1 MEGKENKQW
10 FDQDSGDSRKKQG
23 GSHRSNDQRRKG
35 KSAPKSNAS
44 RRHETAKGR
53 QTPGPVGGK
62 KAPALK
68 EPPHSA
74 KSSNSSKKRPSG
86 NEPRPASGKAH
97 ANDRKPSQ
105 SKVPAPKG
113 KGQPHPATAP
123 SSKRKPKKRFKLA
136 KLTGKKSKDIKADK
150 KADKDIKHPSSEPA
164 VTVVV
169 PPVDTYKEGKKKR
182 ARKSSLRNGIVSFL
196 LIIMAATVLMFV
208 IHHLF
213 NYIAAKPEL
222 SFISEGS
229 IEHTIGARALIVR
242 HETVVTSDAS
252 GDLVTQV
259 AEGSR
264 IARGQSIAMVV
275 PEQSQTLVADLRNL
289 QSQISD
295 IQQELIENGQAEGAS
310 AIYTEINGSIEP
322 IVDMMRNDAMNGN
335 ISDLSS
341 YSSSITVLLSQRE
354 SELSEL
360 TFDDARLRT
369 LRSDAQSVEARLEQ
383 SSTMI
388 CADNPGIVSYKLDGQ
403 ETELSFDMLLT
414 ASPSDIRDRINS
426 STGIITSDLFIDPG
440 ENVARIAQNEKQ
452 FIACFLNGS
461 GASLEAFE
469 VGSLHTINVGS
480 EGISI
485 GKCVVERVENTDNGM
500 LVVFSTTRYVED
512 LLDLRTVDIEVVI
525 NETDGLRVPVGS
537 LVNADY
543 DRKVATIYINN
554 EGFCD
559 SVDVLIADSDREFAI
574 ITPIGD
580 ATVPNTQ
587 TVIIT
592 NPSSIK
598 PGEKVE
604 N

>member
-1 MEGKENKQW
+1 MEGKDNQQW
-10 FDQDSGDSRKKQG
+10 FNKDEGDSRKKQG
-23 GSHRSNDQRRKG
+23 GNRRPQNQNRKG
-35 KSAPKSNAS
+35 KNAGKNGAPRRGDNRDKS
-44 RRHETAKGR
+44 K
-53 QTPGPVGGK
+53 TPGPVGGK
-62 KAPALK
+62 KAPAM
-68 EPPHSA
+68 
-74 KSSNSSKKRPSG
+74 
-86 NEPRPASGKAH
+86 
-97 ANDRKPSQ
+97 KPSE
-105 SKVPAPKG
+105 PNAPKKNAPRRPDAKPQG
-113 KGQPHPATAP
+113 NHKASASKQQAPRKNSPAQQPKTYAPQGAKPVQNKKPA
-123 SSKRKPKKRFKLA
+123 KKRFKLA
-136 KLTGKKSKDIKADK
+136 KLTGKKNKAVKPEK
-150 KADKDIKHPSSEPA
+150 KSAVTKSSASEPA

-169 PPVDTYKEGKKKR
+169 PPVDSYKEGKKKR
-182 ARKSSLRNGIVSFL
+182 AKKASLRNGIVSFL
-196 LIIMAATVLMFV
+196 LILMAATVLMFV

-242 HETVVTSDAS
+242 HETVVPSGSS

-264 IARGQSIAMVV
+264 IARGQNIAMVV
-275 PEQSQTLVADLRNL
+275 PDESQSLVADLRNL

-341 YSSSITVLLSQRE
+341 YSSSIMVLLNQRE

-360 TFDDARLRT
+360 TFDDSRLRT
-369 LRSDAQSVEARLEQ
+369 LRSDAQSVEARLEG

-388 CADNPGIVSYKLDGQ
+388 CATEPGIVSYKLDGQ
-403 ETELSFDMLLT
+403 ETELSFDMLLS
-414 ASPSDIRDRINS
+414 ADPSDIRDRINS
-426 STGIITSDLFIDPG
+426 STGLITSDLYIEPG

-452 FIACFLNGS
+452 YIACFLNGS
-461 GASLEAFE
+461 GATVDSFS

-485 GKCVVERVENTDNGM
+485 GKCQVERVESTNNGI
-500 LVVFSTTRYVED
+500 LVVFSTTRYVEE

-525 NETDGLRVPVGS
+525 NESNGLRVPMGC
-537 LVNADY
+537 LVNPDF
-543 DRKVATIYINN
+543 DRDVATIYVNN

-559 SVDVLIADSDREFAI
+559 SVDVIIVDSDREFAI

-580 ATVPNTQ
+580 SSVPNMQ

>member
-10 FDQDSGDSRKKQG
+10 FDRDEGGSGRPSGRNRKKKN
-23 GSHRSNDQRRKG
+23 SAVKNSSRPKEYN
-35 KSAPKSNAS
+35 KSKTKA
-44 RRHETAKGR
+44 
-53 QTPGPVGGK
+53 PGPVGGK
-62 KAPALK
+62 KAPAPK
-68 EPPHSA
+68 THSA
-74 KSSNSSKKRPSG
+74 SSAPVNKNRSVNQSGRAEASRKQAPSPSANKHGSNVKATSAKPSSANPSSPKASNKKASAKKAAPRKRFSFLKFNSKK
-86 NEPRPASGKAH
+86 
-97 ANDRKPSQ
+97 
-105 SKVPAPKG
+105 
-113 KGQPHPATAP
+113 T
-123 SSKRKPKKRFKLA
+123 
-136 KLTGKKSKDIKADK
+136 KSKDKT
-150 KADKDIKHPSSEPA
+150 SNNPA
-164 VTVVV
+164 NEVQTTVIV
-169 PPVDTYKEGKKKR
+169 PPVDSYKEGKKKR
-182 ARKSSLRNGIVSFL
+182 AKKSSLRNGIVSVL
-196 LIIMAATVLMFV
+196 LILMAATVLMFV
-208 IHHLF
+208 IHHLY
-213 NYIAAKPEL
+213 NYIAAKPET

-242 HETVVTSDAS
+242 HESVVAS
-252 GDLVTQV
+252 GTTGDLVTQV

-264 IARGQSIAMVV
+264 VARDQSIAMVV

-295 IQQELIENGQAEGAS
+295 IQQDLIENGQAEGAG
-310 AIYTEINGSIEP
+310 AIYNEINGSIEP
-322 IVDMMRNDAMNGN
+322 IVDMMRADVMNGN

-354 SELSEL
+354 SELSDL

-369 LRSDAQSVEARLEQ
+369 LRSDAQSVESRLQQ
-383 SSTMI
+383 SSTMVT
-388 CADNPGIVSYKLDGQ
+388 ATEPGIVSFKLDGQ
-403 ETELSFDMLLT
+403 ESELTFDMILS
-414 ASPSDIRDRINS
+414 ADPSDIRTRINS
-426 STGIITSDLFIDPG
+426 STGIITSDLYIEQDEG
-440 ENVARIAQNEKQ
+440 IARIVKNEMQ
-452 FIACFLNGS
+452 YIVCFLNGS
-461 GASLEAFE
+461 GASLDAFS

-485 GKCVVERVENTDNGM
+485 GKCKVERVENTNNGI

-537 LVNADY
+537 LVNPDY
-543 DRKVATIYINN
+543 DRQVATIYVNN

-559 SVDVLIADSDREFAI
+559 SVDVLIMDSDREFAI
-574 ITPIGD
+574 IAPIGD
-580 ATVPNTQ
+580 SSVPNMQ

>member
-1 MEGKENKQW
+1 MEGKDNQQW
-10 FDQDSGDSRKKQG
+10 FNKDEGDSRKKQG
-23 GSHRSNDQRRKG
+23 GNRRPQNQNRKG
-35 KSAPKSNAS
+35 KNAGKNGAPRRGDNRDKS
-44 RRHETAKGR
+44 K
-53 QTPGPVGGK
+53 TPGPVGGK
-62 KAPALK
+62 KAPAM
-68 EPPHSA
+68 
-74 KSSNSSKKRPSG
+74 
-86 NEPRPASGKAH
+86 
-97 ANDRKPSQ
+97 KPSE
-105 SKVPAPKG
+105 PNAPKKNAPRRPDAKPQG
-113 KGQPHPATAP
+113 NHKASANKQQAPRKNAPAKQPKTYAPQGAKPVQNKKPA
-123 SSKRKPKKRFKLA
+123 KKRFKLA
-136 KLTGKKSKDIKADK
+136 KLIGKKNKAVKQEK
-150 KADKDIKHPSSEPA
+150 KSAVTKSSASEPA

-169 PPVDTYKEGKKKR
+169 PPVDSYKEGKKRR
-182 ARKSSLRNGIVSFL
+182 AKKASLRNGIVSFL
-196 LIIMAATVLMFV
+196 LILMAATVLMFV
-208 IHHLF
+208 IHHLY

-242 HETVVTSDAS
+242 HESVVPSGSS

-264 IARGQSIAMVV
+264 IAKGQNIAMVV
-275 PEQSQTLVADLRNL
+275 PAESQTLVADLRNL

-295 IQQELIENGQAEGAS
+295 IQQELIENGQAEGAG

-322 IVDMMRNDAMNGN
+322 IIDMMRSNAMNGN

-341 YSSSITVLLSQRE
+341 YSSSIMVLLNQRE

-360 TFDDARLRT
+360 TFDDSRLRT
-369 LRSDAQSVEARLEQ
+369 LRSDAQSVEARLEE

-388 CADNPGIVSYKLDGQ
+388 CANEPGIVSYKLDGQ
-403 ETELSFDMLLT
+403 ETELSFDMLLN
-414 ASPSDIRDRINS
+414 AEPSEIRDRINS
-426 STGIITSDLFIDPG
+426 STGLITSDLYIEPG

-452 FIACFLNGS
+452 YIACFLDGS
-461 GASLEAFE
+461 GATVEAFS

-485 GKCVVERVENTDNGM
+485 GKCQVERVQNTNNGI
-500 LVVFSTTRYVED
+500 LVVFSTTRYVEE

-525 NETDGLRVPVGS
+525 NESSGLRVPMGC
-537 LVNADY
+537 LVNPDF
-543 DRKVATIYINN
+543 DRDVATIYVNN

-559 SVDVLIADSDREFAI
+559 SVDVIIVDNDREFAI

-580 ATVPNTQ
+580 ASTPDLQ

>member
-1 MEGKENKQW
+1 MEGKDNQQW
-10 FDQDSGDSRKKQG
+10 FNKDEGDSRKKQG
-23 GSHRSNDQRRKG
+23 GNRRPQNQNK
-35 KSAPKSNAS
+35 KRKNNAS
-44 RRHETAKGR
+44 RPRELDKSKN
-53 QTPGPVGGK
+53 PGPVGGK
-62 KAPALK
+62 KAPV
-68 EPPHSA
+68 A
-74 KSSNSSKKRPSG
+74 KKPVPSN
-86 NEPRPASGKAH
+86 
-97 ANDRKPSQ
+97 
-105 SKVPAPKG
+105 APKNRDQAQAMGRTARPEAKKQGHAKPNQVKKPGGGTKPVQKASAAPAKTG
-113 KGQPHPATAP
+113 KPV
-123 SSKRKPKKRFKLA
+123 PKKRFKFA
-136 KLTGKKSKDIKADK
+136 KLTGKKSKAKDNKKVDK
-150 KADKDIKHPSSEPA
+150 KAADTTVA
-164 VTVVV
+164 VVV
-169 PPVDTYKEGKKKR
+169 PPVDPYKEGKKKR
-182 ARKSSLRNGIVSFL
+182 AKKASLRNGIVSFL
-196 LIIMAATVLMFV
+196 LILMAATVLLFV

-242 HETVVTSDAS
+242 QESVVPAGAT
-252 GDLVTQV
+252 GDLVTQT

-264 IARGQSIAMVV
+264 VASGQSIAMIV
-275 PEQSQTLVADLRNL
+275 PEGSQSRVDDLRNI
-289 QSQISD
+289 QSQISE

-322 IVDMMRNDAMNGN
+322 IVDMMRTDAMNGN

-369 LRSDAQSVEARLEQ
+369 LRSDAQAYENRLEQ
-383 SSTMI
+383 DSTMVY
-388 CADNPGIVSYKLDGQ
+388 AETPGIVSFKLDGQ
-403 ETELSFDMLLT
+403 EEELSFDMLLT
-414 ASPSDIRDRINS
+414 AEPSDIRNKINS
-426 STGIITSDLFIDPG
+426 STGLITSDLYIEPG
-440 ENVARIAQNEKQ
+440 ENVARIAKNEQ
-452 FIACFLNGS
+452 QYIACFLNGS
-461 GASLEAFE
+461 GATVEAFSE
-469 VGSLHTINVGS
+469 GSLHTINVGS

-485 GKCVVERVENTDNGM
+485 GKCKVERVQNTDNGI

-525 NETDGLRVPVGS
+525 NETTGLRVPVGS

-559 SVDVLIADSDREFAI
+559 SVDVLIEDNDREFAI

-580 ATVPNTQ
+580 ASIPNMQ

>member
-1 MEGKENKQW
+1 MEGKDNKQW
-10 FDQDSGDSRKKQG
+10 FNQDEGDSRKKQG
-23 GSHRSNDQRRKG
+23 GNRRPQNQNRKG
-35 KSAPKSNAS
+35 KNQPKSNAS
-44 RRHETAKGR
+44 RRNDFDKSKA
-53 QTPGPVGGK
+53 PGPVGGK
-62 KAPALK
+62 KAPAM
-68 EPPHSA
+68 
-74 KSSNSSKKRPSG
+74 KSSAPSGKPHANQPKKGTPNKSKRPD
-86 NEPRPASGKAH
+86 PKKQARPDAKPQA
-97 ANDRKPSQ
+97 DRKPSHQ
-105 SKVPAPKG
+105 AAHPSKPVQNKKPA
-113 KGQPHPATAP
+113 
-123 SSKRKPKKRFKLA
+123 KRRFKLA
-136 KLTGKKSKDIKADK
+136 KLTGKKNKKDIKK
-150 KADKDIKHPSSEPA
+150 TEKSINEPS

-169 PPVDTYKEGKKKR
+169 PPVDSYKEGKKRR
-182 ARKSSLRNGIVSFL
+182 AKKANLRNGIVSFL

-242 HETVVTSDAS
+242 HEYVVPSGSS

-264 IARGQSIAMVV
+264 IARGQNIAMVV
-275 PEQSQTLVADLRNL
+275 PQESQTLVNDLRNL

-295 IQQELIENGQAEGAS
+295 IQQELIENGQADGANV
-310 AIYTEINGSIEP
+310 IYNEINNSIEP
-322 IVDMMRNDAMNGN
+322 IVDMMRTDAMNGN

-369 LRSDAQSVEARLEQ
+369 LRSDAQSVEARLEG

-388 CADNPGIVSYKLDGQ
+388 TAPEPGIVSYKLDGQ

-414 ASPSDIRDRINS
+414 AEPSEIRDRINS
-426 STGIITSDLFIDPG
+426 STGLITSDLYIDPG

-452 FIACFLNGS
+452 YIACFLNGS
-461 GASLEAFE
+461 GATVEAFS

-485 GKCVVERVENTDNGM
+485 GKCQVERVENTNNGI
-500 LVVFSTTRYVED
+500 LIVFSTTRYVEE

-525 NETDGLRVPVGS
+525 NESTGLRVPMGC
-537 LVNADY
+537 LVNPDF
-543 DRKVATIYINN
+543 DRDVATIYINN

-559 SVDVLIADSDREFAI
+559 SVDVIIVDSDREFAI

-580 ATVPNTQ
+580 SSVPNMQ